1 MGVKYSVDSKF
12 FKSWDKK
19 MAYLLGFIYADG
31 SIYPSGRGS
40 YLSVTSTDRHI
51 IYKIKKWLSSGHT
64 ISRTPS
70 IWPNG
75 KLRFGIRIGNKD
87 LYNSLIKL
95 GLYPNK
101 AKTIGMPAIP
111 NKFLKDFVRGYFDG
125 DGCVHLYRS
134 KGIRQ
139 KTILRKL
146 SVIFTSGS
154 KKFLENLLRDLRK
167 NMPLK
172 QTKIYRSHRSFQ
184 LRLAT
189 RDSVEIFKFMYRNR
203 NQDLF
208 FVRKFKVFRRY
219 FELRHQRVD
228 NTVRNIL
235 QCSGGGHVAK

>member
-1 MGVKYSVDSKF
+1 MGVKYSVNSEF

-31 SIYPSGRGS
+31 SIYTSVRGN
-40 YLSVTSTDRHI
+40 YLAITSTDKHI

-64 ISRTPS
+64 ISKTPS
-70 IWPNG
+70 TWPNG
-75 KLRFGIRIGNKD
+75 KLRFGIKIGNKD
-87 LYNSLIKL
+87 LYDSLIKL

-101 AKTIGMPAIP
+101 SKTIGMPVIP
-111 NKFLKDFVRGYFDG
+111 DKFLRDFVRGYFDG

-134 KGIRQ
+134 GGIKQ

-154 KKFLENLLRDLRK
+154 KKFLKNLLRNLRK

-189 RDSVEIFKFMYRNR
+189 TDSVEIFKFMYGNRNR
-203 NQDLF
+203 DLF
-208 FVRKFKVFRRY
+208 FARKFKVFRKY
-219 FELRHQRVD
+219 FELRPQRVD
-228 NTVRNIL
+228 NIIRNIL
-235 QCSGGGHVAK
+235 QCSNGGHVAK